1 MFLEQV
7 NESLWSLVFLPLFA
21 CCGLLLLPS
30 FRLPALRISR
40 GKDRND
46 APGMRPWQ
54 AVSTALAATVGT
66 GNIVGTAQA
75 VAMGGPGA
83 VFWLW
88 CAAFLGCAVKYA
100 EIYQGQRHGGAVG
113 YIRAALGKIPAKCY
127 AVLTAV
133 SALFVGNMAQMNAA
147 VRALCGGA
155 GERAVLLRLLL
166 GLLLVGLLAVPIRG
180 GAKAVGSSCEHL
192 VPLMSALYLLVLGY
206 ALFRFRG
213 RLPAVFGQILRE
225 AFHPRAAL
233 GAAGGLALRQTL
245 LWGLRRGAFSNE
257 AGLGSAANIH
267 AEVRSDHPERHAF
280 WGVFEVFADSFVLCT
295 ATALVLL
302 ASGVRIPFGTL
313 PGSELLRDALAGI
326 YGHGASYCFL
336 SAALG
341 LFGFSTVLG
350 VYVCARR
357 CVLWLGGERAERM
370 YSRVFLACALLGCLL
385 PLGLVWQLADT
396 VNLLLSIPNLTA
408 LILLSASTS
417 RAFRA
422 ASGRKQG
429 KATSDA

>member
-7 NESLWSLVFLPLFA
+7 NESLWSLVFLPLFS
-21 CCGLLLLPS
+21 CCGLLLVPR

-40 GKDRND
+40 GKDRID
-46 APGMRPWQ
+46 ARGMRPWQ

-88 CAAFLGCAVKYA
+88 CAAILGCAVKYA

-113 YIRAALGKIPAKCY
+113 YIREALGKIPAKCY

-133 SALFVGNMAQMNAA
+133 SALLVGNMTQMNAA

-180 GAKAVGSSCEHL
+180 GAKAVGRSCERL

-206 ALFRFRG
+206 ALFRFRA
-213 RLPAVFGQILRE
+213 RLPAVFGSILRE
-225 AFHPRAAL
+225 AFHPRAGL

-280 WGVFEVFADSFVLCT
+280 WGVFEVFADSFLLCT
-295 ATALVLL
+295 STALVLL

-313 PGSELLRDALAGI
+313 PGSEL
-326 YGHGASYCFL
+326 
-336 SAALG
+336 
-341 LFGFSTVLG
+341 

-370 YSRVFLACALLGCLL
+370 YSRVFLACALLGCVL

-396 VNLLLSIPNLTA
+396 VNLLLSIPNLAA
-408 LILLSASTS
+408 LILLSSSTG
-417 RAFRA
+417 RAFHA
-422 ASGRKQG
+422 ASGRKRG
-429 KATSDA
+429 KVPSDA